1 MIVSSHLQK
10 FANFDRPQVLL
21 VLDPVMITATGH
33 RLIDE
38 EAVLAITKDLLP
50 RARAFKASSVWRA
63 HIEGGSFSAVMKQ
76 VYFG

>member
-1 MIVSSHLQK
+1 MQK

-50 RARAFKASSVWRA
+50 RARALKASSVWRRQF
-63 HIEGGSFSAVMKQ
+63 EGFVLGRYEPSVLTM
-76 VYFG
+76 